1 MKIQKLI
8 NNTKKG
14 IIGNHATYYKNYQIY
29 DNFYIMI
36 FKCII
41 LGILGLVLGVIIN
54 DTVTYLSNSLNIKN
68 KLLLDIIQ
76 ISLCAI
82 VVGFL
87 HSSHNFIGWTL
98 QNTIPGIFFVA
109 LLFDVQLRLAG
120 FVQESCEVKNKNSNT
135 NANKNTYTNA

>member
-1 MKIQKLI
+1 MKLKKLM
-8 NNTKKG
+8 NNTRKG
-14 IIGNHATYYKNYQIY
+14 IIGNHAIHYKHYQVY
-29 DNFYIMI
+29 DKFYIMI
-36 FKCII
+36 LKCII

-54 DTVTYLSNSLNIKN
+54 DIVTYLSNILNIKN

-82 VVGFL
+82 VVGCL
-87 HSSHNFIGWTL
+87 HYSHNFIGWTL

-120 FVQESCEVKNKNSNT
+120 FVQDECVVKSTNT
-135 NANKNTYTNA
+135 NANAK